1 MSSFYIFFNTCIR
14 DLCSFVSFIHFSCS
28 PDWEY
33 LKVSVIAMADM
44 CSCLVGIFV
53 EYFHAEFFDVMYD
66 LLKLRLVALSVED
79 PLKLLVL
86 LTLKRY
92 TNDIEYFDGM
102 RKLFL
107 FEHF

>member
-1 MSSFYIFFNTCIR
+1 MG
-14 DLCSFVSFIHFSCS
+14 
-28 PDWEY
+28 
-33 LKVSVIAMADM
+33 MADM

-53 EYFHAEFFDVMYD
+53 EYFHVKFFDVMYD
-66 LLKLRLVALSVED
+66 LLRLGALSVED

-86 LTLKRY
+86 LTLKRC
-92 TNDIEYFDGM
+92 TNDIEYFDEM

>member
-1 MSSFYIFFNTCIR
+1 M
-14 DLCSFVSFIHFSCS
+14 
-28 PDWEY
+28 
-33 LKVSVIAMADM
+33 AMADM

-66 LLKLRLVALSVED
+66 LRKLRLVALSVED